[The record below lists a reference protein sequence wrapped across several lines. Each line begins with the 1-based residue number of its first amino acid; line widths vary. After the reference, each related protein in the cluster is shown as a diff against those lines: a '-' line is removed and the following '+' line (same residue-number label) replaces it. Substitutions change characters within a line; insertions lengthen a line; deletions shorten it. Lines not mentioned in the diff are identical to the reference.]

1 MSQSQAED
9 ALRARIAAAFA
20 GEPAAPGAGMLM
32 DAYAGSDDAIEMAR
46 AFAGK
51 HWTELPVAD
60 LFYHREM
67 VVALAPAAYRAILPA
82 YLTAALTD
90 DRRLGPDLRE
100 YLLFGLAPL
109 SDEQRDVDETR
120 ARLSLLEPVQ
130 RDAVRAVL
138 HHLADHHGMSQA
150 ADVLRAW

>member
-1 MSQSQAED
+1 MDS
-9 ALRARIAAAFA
+9 LRARIAAAFS
-20 GEPAAPGAGMLM
+20 GEPAAPRGKMLM
-32 DAYAGSDDAIEMAR
+32 DAYAGSDDALDMAE

-51 HWTELPVAD
+51 HWTELPVED

-82 YLTAALTD
+82 YLSAALTD
-90 DRRLGPDLRE
+90 DRRHGPDLRE

-109 SDEQRDVDETR
+109 SSDRRDVEETR
-120 ARLSLLEPVQ
+120 ERLSLLEPVQ

-138 HHLADHHGMSQA
+138 HHLLDQHGMSQA
-150 ADVLRAW
+150 ADVLRDW

>member
-1 MSQSQAED
+1 MTQAVD

-20 GEPAAPGAGMLM
+20 AEPAPPRAGMLM
-32 DAYAGSDDAIEMAR
+32 DAYAASDDAVEMAQ
-46 AFAGK
+46 AFAGRR
-51 HWTELPVAD
+51 WTALPAEE

-90 DRRLGPDLRE
+90 DRRMGPDLRE

-109 SDEQRDVDETR
+109 SSGRRDIEETR
-120 ARLSLLEPVQ
+120 ERLSLLEPVQ

-150 ADVLRAW
+150 DEILRAW